1 MVSFFSTTDKMRLN
15 LVQNF
20 LVIVILFGSVI
31 QARWSRT
38 LPRSENKE
46 ILKITRQTNK
56 KSRTFSSL
64 PKEFQNKSNQE
75 IIMEKYCLFLLGAY
89 KECMEKY
96 LGFKL
101 RKVQKN
107 EEKQYRRQNTSTSLL
122 STATTSSPLMATNEK
137 IYVRI

>member
-15 LVQNF
+15 LVLYF
-20 LVIVILFGSVI
+20 LVIAILFGSVI

-38 LPRSENKE
+38 LPRIENK
-46 ILKITRQTNK
+46 KMTKTTRQTDK
-56 KSRTFSSL
+56 KSQTFPSL
-64 PKEFQNKSNQE
+64 PKEFQNKSDQE
-75 IIMEKYCLFLLGAY
+75 IMEKYCLFLLGAY

-96 LGFKL
+96 FGFKL

-107 EEKQYRRQNTSTSLL
+107 EERQYRRQNTSTSVLPT
-122 STATTSSPLMATNEK
+122 STTSSPLMATNEK